1 MPKEIKDK
9 DLDFYLE
16 TIIRFSD
23 YNISLHNSDQMF
35 ADITDVLFRNRIIL
49 QLAEDG
55 YIIAKQS
62 KNFPNRYEIKPT
74 DKGRLFYTNGGY
86 KKQREKVRRKSIRA
100 YLSKNITSLII
111 NAIVAL
117 IAAGIAVCLK
127 T

>member
-86 KKQREKVRRKSIRA
+86 EKQRDTARRKSIRA
-100 YLSKNITSLII
+100 YLSKNLTSLII

>member
-1 MPKEIKDK
+1 MSKEIKDK

-86 KKQREKVRRKSIRA
+86 EKQRDTARRKSIRA
-100 YLSKNITSLII
+100 YLSKNITTLII
-111 NAIVAL
+111 SSIVTL
-117 IAAGIAVCLK
+117 IAAIISLFLSP
-127 T
+127 

>member
-86 KKQREKVRRKSIRA
+86 EKQRDIARRKSIRA
-100 YLSKNITSLII
+100 YLSKNITTLII
-111 NAIVAL
+111 SSIVTL
-117 IAAGIAVCLK
+117 IAAIISLFLSP
-127 T
+127 